1 MAANSSYGGFPPKRQ
16 EQGCS
21 NLWQNLE
28 KHVWMKSLLGP
39 ATLPKMNFFLGIFE
53 GFYLKDC
60 EEFFHRTPPCI
71 AVVIVNRLC
80 KAFLR

>member
-1 MAANSSYGGFPPKRQ
+1 
-16 EQGCS
+16 
-21 NLWQNLE
+21 
-28 KHVWMKSLLGP
+28 MKSLLGP

-60 EEFFHRTPPCI
+60 EEFFHRAPPCI